1 MNTLNEGTKGG
12 LGVGLAILGCVLG
25 VLGIYF
31 GLAAQKEAKTSAM
44 RTEEMSAQLGQ
55 LASDD
60 QRMAFSIREVSD
72 KADKLG
78 QQITALEAKIPARP
92 APSTNRV
99 STVRSTGTTAA
110 TSQPGMYTI
119 AAGDTLGKIAKS
131 NNTTVDALQKANPSL
146 DPKRLK
152 IGASIKIP

>member
-1 MNTLNEGTKGG
+1 
-12 LGVGLAILGCVLG
+12 
-25 VLGIYF
+25 
-31 GLAAQKEAKTSAM
+31 
-44 RTEEMSAQLGQ
+44 
-55 LASDD
+55 
-60 QRMAFSIREVSD
+60 MAFSIREVSD
-72 KADKLG
+72 KAVKLG